1 MEENREC
8 IKLSSAGISIVIPA
22 YNEENF
28 IGATLDSI
36 ENSIRF
42 LHQQKN
48 IPWEVVVV
56 NNQSTD
62 RTEEISVAKGAR
74 VLNFSKRNISAVR
87 NHGIREASYDLI
99 ITIDADCKLDQAAIA
114 KIVEYFSNE
123 KNIGASLN
131 LKLQSESFYKRT
143 IASIL
148 QFIVFNI
155 SGIKGAV
162 FAFKKHEAL
171 SFGGFPEDKL
181 IAEDS
186 AFAFLFR
193 RRAKEQGKK
202 FGFIRSAEVSTI
214 DRKDMSLFQVF
225 GLSIVLLKAL
235 FGFKLNEKN
244 LSFWYKPDR

>member
-1 MEENREC
+1 MKHRD
-8 IKLSSAGISIVIPA
+8 LDGISIIIPA
-22 YNEENF
+22 HNEENF

-36 ENSIRF
+36 KNSIRF
-42 LHQQKN
+42 LHQQKK
-48 IPWEVVVV
+48 IPWEVIVV
-56 NNQSTD
+56 NNESTD
-62 RTEEISVAKGAR
+62 RTEEVSVAKGAR

-87 NHGIREASYDLI
+87 NYGIREASYDLI
-99 ITIDADCKLDQAAIA
+99 ITIDADCILDQSAIA
-114 KIVEYFSNE
+114 EIASYFSDE
-123 KNIGASLN
+123 KSIGASLN
-131 LKLQSESFYKRT
+131 LKLKSESFYKRT

-162 FAFKKHEAL
+162 FAFKKQEAL
-171 SFGGFPEDKL
+171 SFGGFPEDKF

-186 AFAFLFR
+186 AFAFLFKK
-193 RRAKEQGKK
+193 RAKEQGKRY
-202 FGFIRSAEVSTI
+202 GFIKSAGFSTI